1 MPLEAG
7 TQVNVGIRPVE
18 RPQSAGGPDRVG
30 QRTGGSSS
38 EAFAP
43 RTNVALQAAV
53 DDMAGILA
61 KVASTHSEAV
71 EKMPQELQEVIK
83 NVLKQAFAFEE
94 TLGQGLGSTVESQ
107 RFTAEQLTSMSRMLN
122 QMAALAEKGTT
133 SAASDTLQVL
143 LTNLKAMVSSSSA
156 DSKVL
161 EPVLLLKA
169 SFEMLVDKNF
179 DDLPQELQQLLLSL
193 QPKGQPSI
201 MPFEEGSSLNFL
213 KQLVQFFMPRPAA
226 AEGGQPQPQ
235 GAPQEQQAQQGQQ
248 GQNAPQGQTAQQSQA
263 STQGQTAQ
271 QGQMMQQGQTAQ
283 QGANAPQGQMQ
294 STQQGEA
301 QASQGQNQAQQP
313 GQAGQGQNLQQGQN
327 SAQGQQGAGQSQNA
341 PQGQQANAQGQNAP
355 QGQQTAVQGQP
366 APQGQQ
372 AAQQGQGA
380 PQSGQPQAAPEG
392 QQTAQ
397 QGQNAQGQQGA
408 QGQPQAGQG
417 QNLQQGQQA
426 AQGQQQGSPQGQ
438 SANASQGQNPSA
450 GAQQGQGAFQGQNA
464 QGQPQGTQQPLQQE
478 PFFQQQM
485 RMRPQQGQLT
495 QPNAPQQEAMQ
506 QAKAQLMSQTM
517 ENTPQTME
525 TMKNLAQMLL
535 KNAQL
540 TQRDAQ
546 LLQNFVNGRQTG
558 LGEQEAKQLQQLIR
572 LCQQNVPVT
581 VQQAALQQKIPDLP
595 RLYAFMQ
602 LCDMAN
608 TRQMNAKQLKH
619 ASRDVAAFVLA
630 MRGSMSGENSMVQG
644 QRALSFMM
652 PMYLGENEQ
661 SYPSY
666 IHVYDEARQD
676 PETGY
681 LKKETWL
688 RLCVLTENIGAVELT
703 CRVFDENQ
711 LDMRLFFSD
720 SAIADEFRA
729 SMQDIRQALRG
740 SENLKLNELKVG
752 AVGERRFI

>member
-18 RPQSAGGPDRVG
+18 RPQSSGGPDRIG
-30 QRTGGSSS
+30 QRTGGSAA

-61 KVASTHSEAV
+61 KVAGAQSEAM
-71 EKMPQELQEVIK
+71 EKMPKELQEVIR
-83 NVLKQAFAFEE
+83 NVLKQAFSFEE
-94 TLGQGLGSTVESQ
+94 TLGQGLSSTVESQ
-107 RFTAEQLTSMSRMLN
+107 RFTAEQLSSMSRMLN
-122 QMAALAEKGTT
+122 QMAAQAEKGSTPT
-133 SAASDTLQVL
+133 VSDTLQVL
-143 LTNLKAMVSSSSA
+143 LTNLKAMVSNGSA

-169 SFEMLVDKNF
+169 SFDMLIDRNF
-179 DDLPQELQQLLLSL
+179 DDLPQEMQQLLLSL

-226 AEGGQPQPQ
+226 EESAQPQAQQAPQQEQAQNSPQ
-235 GAPQEQQAQQGQQ
+235 GQQGQAAQQGQNAQQSSQAQQGQMAQQGQTAPQGQGQNVPQGTQQGEPQAFQGQTQQPGQPQANQGQNLQQ
-248 GQNAPQGQTAQQSQA
+248 GQNAPQGQPQMAQ
-263 STQGQTAQ
+263 
-271 QGQMMQQGQTAQ
+271 
-283 QGANAPQGQMQ
+283 
-294 STQQGEA
+294 
-301 QASQGQNQAQQP
+301 
-313 GQAGQGQNLQQGQN
+313 
-327 SAQGQQGAGQSQNA
+327 
-341 PQGQQANAQGQNAP
+341 QGQNAP
-355 QGQQTAVQGQP
+355 QGQLQM
-366 APQGQQ
+366 
-372 AAQQGQGA
+372 
-380 PQSGQPQAAPEG
+380 
-392 QQTAQ
+392 AQ
-397 QGQNAQGQQGA
+397 QGQNAQQPGQAPVYEGQNAPQQGQA
-408 QGQPQAGQG
+408 SNSAQAQAQNLPQGQSNAQSQPGANSPQGQPQM
-417 QNLQQGQQA
+417 
-426 AQGQQQGSPQGQ
+426 
-438 SANASQGQNPSA
+438 
-450 GAQQGQGAFQGQNA
+450 AQQGQNA
-464 QGQPQGTQQPLQQE
+464 PQPQGQQTMQQE
-478 PFFQQQM
+478 AAFQQQQM
-485 RMRPQQGQLT
+485 SRMQSQQGQMT
-495 QPNAPQQEAMQ
+495 QPSAPQQEAMQ

-525 TMKNLAQMLL
+525 TMKDLAQLLL
-535 KNAQL
+535 KNSQL

-546 LLQNFVNGRQTG
+546 LLQNFVNGRQTNM
-558 LGEQEAKQLQQLIR
+558 GEQEARQLQQLIR

-581 VQQAALQQKIPDLP
+581 VQQAALQHNIPDLP

-608 TRQMNAKQLKH
+608 ARQMNAKQLKN

-630 MRGSMSGENSMVQG
+630 MRGSMSGDNSMVQG

-666 IHVYDEARQD
+666 IHVYDEAKQD

-720 SAIADEFRA
+720 SDIADEFRA
-729 SMQDIRQALRG
+729 SMQDIRRALRG
-740 SENLKLNELKVG
+740 TDNLRLNELKVG
-752 AVGERRFI
+752 AAGERRFI

>member
-18 RPQSAGGPDRVG
+18 RPQSSGGPDRIG
-30 QRTGGSSS
+30 QRTGGSAA

-61 KVASTHSEAV
+61 KIAGAQSEAM
-71 EKMPQELQEVIK
+71 EKMPKELQEVIR
-83 NVLKQAFAFEE
+83 NVLKQAFSFEE
-94 TLGQGLGSTVESQ
+94 TLGQGLSSTVESQ
-107 RFTAEQLTSMSRMLN
+107 RFTAEQLSSMSRMLN
-122 QMAALAEKGTT
+122 QMAAQAEKGSTPT
-133 SAASDTLQVL
+133 VSDTLQVL
-143 LTNLKAMVSSSSA
+143 LTNLKAMVSNGSA

-169 SFEMLVDKNF
+169 SFDMLIDRNF
-179 DDLPQELQQLLLSL
+179 DDLPQEMQQLLLSL

-226 AEGGQPQPQ
+226 EESAQPQAQQAPQQEQAQNSPQ
-235 GAPQEQQAQQGQQ
+235 GQQGQAAQQGQNAQQSSQAQQGQMAQQGQTAPQGQGQNVPQGTQQGEPQAFQGQTQQSGQPQANQGQNLQQ
-248 GQNAPQGQTAQQSQA
+248 GQNAPQGQPQM
-263 STQGQTAQ
+263 AQ
-271 QGQMMQQGQTAQ
+271 QGQ
-283 QGANAPQGQMQ
+283 N
-294 STQQGEA
+294 
-301 QASQGQNQAQQP
+301 ASQGQPQMAQ
-313 GQAGQGQNLQQGQN
+313 
-327 SAQGQQGAGQSQNA
+327 
-341 PQGQQANAQGQNAP
+341 QGQNAP
-355 QGQQTAVQGQP
+355 QGQ
-366 APQGQQ
+366 PQM
-372 AAQQGQGA
+372 
-380 PQSGQPQAAPEG
+380 
-392 QQTAQ
+392 AQ
-397 QGQNAQGQQGA
+397 QGQNAQQPGQAPVYEGQNAPQQGQA
-408 QGQPQAGQG
+408 SNSAQAQAQNLPQGQSNAQSQPGANSPQGQPQM
-417 QNLQQGQQA
+417 
-426 AQGQQQGSPQGQ
+426 
-438 SANASQGQNPSA
+438 
-450 GAQQGQGAFQGQNA
+450 AQQGQNA
-464 QGQPQGTQQPLQQE
+464 SQPQGQQTMQQE
-478 PFFQQQM
+478 AAFQQQQM
-485 RMRPQQGQLT
+485 SRMQSQQGQMT
-495 QPNAPQQEAMQ
+495 QPSAPQQEAMQ

-525 TMKNLAQMLL
+525 TMKDLAQLLL
-535 KNAQL
+535 KNSQL

-546 LLQNFVNGRQTG
+546 LLQNFVNGRQTNM
-558 LGEQEAKQLQQLIR
+558 GEQEARQLQQLIR

-581 VQQAALQQKIPDLP
+581 VQQAALQHNIPDLP

-608 TRQMNAKQLKH
+608 ARQMNAKQLKN

-630 MRGSMSGENSMVQG
+630 MRGSMSGDNSMVQG

-666 IHVYDEARQD
+666 IHVYDEAKQD

-720 SAIADEFRA
+720 SDIADEFRA
-729 SMQDIRQALRG
+729 SMQDIRRALRG
-740 SENLKLNELKVG
+740 TDNLRLNELKVG
-752 AVGERRFI
+752 AAGERRFI

>member
-18 RPQSAGGPDRVG
+18 RPQSSGGPDRIG
-30 QRTGGSSS
+30 QRTGGSAA

-61 KVASTHSEAV
+61 KIAGAQSEAM
-71 EKMPQELQEVIK
+71 EKMPKELQEVIR
-83 NVLKQAFAFEE
+83 NVLKQAFSFEE
-94 TLGQGLGSTVESQ
+94 TLGQGLSSTVESQ
-107 RFTAEQLTSMSRMLN
+107 RFTAEQLSSMSRMLN
-122 QMAALAEKGTT
+122 QMAAQAEKGSTPT
-133 SAASDTLQVL
+133 VSDTLQVL
-143 LTNLKAMVSSSSA
+143 LTNLKAMVSNGSA

-169 SFEMLVDKNF
+169 SFDMLIDRNF
-179 DDLPQELQQLLLSL
+179 DDLPQEMQQLLLSL

-226 AEGGQPQPQ
+226 EESAQPQAQQAPQQEQAQNSPQ
-235 GAPQEQQAQQGQQ
+235 GQQGQAAQQGQNAQQSSQAQQGQMAQQGQTAPQGQGQNVPQGTQQGEPQAFQGQTQQSGQPQANQGQNLQQ
-248 GQNAPQGQTAQQSQA
+248 GQNAPQGQPQMAQ
-263 STQGQTAQ
+263 
-271 QGQMMQQGQTAQ
+271 
-283 QGANAPQGQMQ
+283 
-294 STQQGEA
+294 
-301 QASQGQNQAQQP
+301 
-313 GQAGQGQNLQQGQN
+313 
-327 SAQGQQGAGQSQNA
+327 
-341 PQGQQANAQGQNAP
+341 QGQNAP
-355 QGQQTAVQGQP
+355 QGQ
-366 APQGQQ
+366 PQM
-372 AAQQGQGA
+372 
-380 PQSGQPQAAPEG
+380 
-392 QQTAQ
+392 AQ
-397 QGQNAQGQQGA
+397 QGQNAQQPGQAPVYEGQNAPQQGQA
-408 QGQPQAGQG
+408 SNSAQAQAQNLPQGQSNAQSQPGANSPQGQPQM
-417 QNLQQGQQA
+417 
-426 AQGQQQGSPQGQ
+426 
-438 SANASQGQNPSA
+438 
-450 GAQQGQGAFQGQNA
+450 AQQGQNA
-464 QGQPQGTQQPLQQE
+464 PQPQGQQPMQQE
-478 PFFQQQM
+478 AAFQQQQM
-485 RMRPQQGQLT
+485 SRMQSQQGQMT
-495 QPNAPQQEAMQ
+495 QPSAPQQEAMQ

-525 TMKNLAQMLL
+525 TMKDLAQLLL
-535 KNAQL
+535 KNSQL

-546 LLQNFVNGRQTG
+546 LLQNFVNGRQTNM
-558 LGEQEAKQLQQLIR
+558 GEQEARQLQQLIR

-581 VQQAALQQKIPDLP
+581 VQQAALQHNIPDLP

-608 TRQMNAKQLKH
+608 ARQMNAKQLKN

-630 MRGSMSGENSMVQG
+630 MRGSMSGDNSMVQG

-666 IHVYDEARQD
+666 IHVYDEAKQD

-720 SAIADEFRA
+720 SDIADEFRA

-740 SENLKLNELKVG
+740 TDNLKLNELKVG
-752 AVGERRFI
+752 AAGERRFI

>member
-18 RPQSAGGPDRVG
+18 RPQSSGGPDRIG
-30 QRTGGSSS
+30 QRTGGSAA

-61 KVASTHSEAV
+61 KIAGAQSEAM
-71 EKMPQELQEVIK
+71 EKMPKELQEGIR
-83 NVLKQAFAFEE
+83 NVLKQAFSFEE
-94 TLGQGLGSTVESQ
+94 TLGQGLSSTVESQ
-107 RFTAEQLTSMSRMLN
+107 RFTAEQLSSMSRMLN
-122 QMAALAEKGTT
+122 QMAAQAEKGSTPT
-133 SAASDTLQVL
+133 VSDTLQVL
-143 LTNLKAMVSSSSA
+143 LTNLKAMVSNGSA

-169 SFEMLVDKNF
+169 SFDMLIDRNF
-179 DDLPQELQQLLLSL
+179 DDLPQEMQQLLLSL

-226 AEGGQPQPQ
+226 EESAQPQAQQAPQQEQAQNSPQ
-235 GAPQEQQAQQGQQ
+235 GQQGQAAQQGQNAQQSSQAQQGQMAQQGQTAPQGQGQNVPQGTQQGEPQAFQGQTQQSGQPQANQGQNLQQ
-248 GQNAPQGQTAQQSQA
+248 GQNAPQGQPQM
-263 STQGQTAQ
+263 AQ
-271 QGQMMQQGQTAQ
+271 QGQ
-283 QGANAPQGQMQ
+283 N
-294 STQQGEA
+294 
-301 QASQGQNQAQQP
+301 ASQGQPQMAQ
-313 GQAGQGQNLQQGQN
+313 
-327 SAQGQQGAGQSQNA
+327 
-341 PQGQQANAQGQNAP
+341 QGQNAP
-355 QGQQTAVQGQP
+355 QGQ
-366 APQGQQ
+366 PQM
-372 AAQQGQGA
+372 
-380 PQSGQPQAAPEG
+380 
-392 QQTAQ
+392 AQ
-397 QGQNAQGQQGA
+397 QGQNAQQPGQAPVYEGQNAPQQGQA
-408 QGQPQAGQG
+408 SNSAQAQAQNLPQGQSNAQSQPGANSPQGQPQM
-417 QNLQQGQQA
+417 
-426 AQGQQQGSPQGQ
+426 
-438 SANASQGQNPSA
+438 
-450 GAQQGQGAFQGQNA
+450 AQQGQNA
-464 QGQPQGTQQPLQQE
+464 SQPQGQQTMQQE
-478 PFFQQQM
+478 AAFQQQQM
-485 RMRPQQGQLT
+485 SRMQSQQGQMT
-495 QPNAPQQEAMQ
+495 QPSAPQQEAMQ

-525 TMKNLAQMLL
+525 TMKDLAQLLL
-535 KNAQL
+535 KNSQL

-546 LLQNFVNGRQTG
+546 LLQNFVNGRQTNM
-558 LGEQEAKQLQQLIR
+558 GEQEARQLQQLIR

-581 VQQAALQQKIPDLP
+581 VQQAALQHNIPDLP

-608 TRQMNAKQLKH
+608 ARQMNAKQLKN

-630 MRGSMSGENSMVQG
+630 MRGSMSGDNSMVQG

-666 IHVYDEARQD
+666 IHVYDEAKQD

-720 SAIADEFRA
+720 SDIADEFRA
-729 SMQDIRQALRG
+729 SMQDIRRALRG
-740 SENLKLNELKVG
+740 TDNLRLNELKVG
-752 AVGERRFI
+752 AAGERRFI

>member
-18 RPQSAGGPDRVG
+18 RPQSSGGPDRIG
-30 QRTGGSSS
+30 QRTGGSAA

-61 KVASTHSEAV
+61 KIAGAQSEAM
-71 EKMPQELQEVIK
+71 EKMPKELQEVIR
-83 NVLKQAFAFEE
+83 NVLKQAFSFEE
-94 TLGQGLGSTVESQ
+94 TLGQGLSSTVESQ
-107 RFTAEQLTSMSRMLN
+107 RFTAEQLSSMSRMLN
-122 QMAALAEKGTT
+122 QMAAQAEKG
-133 SAASDTLQVL
+133 SAPTVSDTLQVL
-143 LTNLKAMVSSSSA
+143 LTNLKAMVSNGSA

-169 SFEMLVDKNF
+169 SFDMLIDRNF
-179 DDLPQELQQLLLSL
+179 DDLPQEMQQLLLSL

-226 AEGGQPQPQ
+226 EESAQPQAQQAPQQEQAQNSPQ
-235 GAPQEQQAQQGQQ
+235 GQQGQAAQQGQNAQQSSQAQQGQMAQQGQTAPQGQGQNVPQGTQQGEPQAFQGQTQQSGQPQANQGQNLQQ
-248 GQNAPQGQTAQQSQA
+248 GQNAPQGQPQMAQ
-263 STQGQTAQ
+263 
-271 QGQMMQQGQTAQ
+271 
-283 QGANAPQGQMQ
+283 
-294 STQQGEA
+294 
-301 QASQGQNQAQQP
+301 
-313 GQAGQGQNLQQGQN
+313 
-327 SAQGQQGAGQSQNA
+327 
-341 PQGQQANAQGQNAP
+341 QGQNAP
-355 QGQQTAVQGQP
+355 QGQ
-366 APQGQQ
+366 PQM
-372 AAQQGQGA
+372 
-380 PQSGQPQAAPEG
+380 
-392 QQTAQ
+392 AQ
-397 QGQNAQGQQGA
+397 QGQNAQQPGQAPVYEGQNAPQQGQA
-408 QGQPQAGQG
+408 SNSAQAQAQNLPQGQSNAQSQPGANSPQGQPQM
-417 QNLQQGQQA
+417 
-426 AQGQQQGSPQGQ
+426 
-438 SANASQGQNPSA
+438 
-450 GAQQGQGAFQGQNA
+450 AQQGQNA
-464 QGQPQGTQQPLQQE
+464 PQPQGQQPMQQE
-478 PFFQQQM
+478 AAFQQQQM
-485 RMRPQQGQLT
+485 SRMQSQQGQMT
-495 QPNAPQQEAMQ
+495 QPSAPQQEAMQ

-525 TMKNLAQMLL
+525 TMKDLAQLLL
-535 KNAQL
+535 KNSQL

-546 LLQNFVNGRQTG
+546 LLQNFVNGRQTNM
-558 LGEQEAKQLQQLIR
+558 GEQEARQLQQLIR

-581 VQQAALQQKIPDLP
+581 VQQAALQHNIPDLP

-608 TRQMNAKQLKH
+608 ARQMNAKQLKN

-630 MRGSMSGENSMVQG
+630 MRGSMSGDNSMVQG

-666 IHVYDEARQD
+666 IHVYDEAKQD

-720 SAIADEFRA
+720 SDIADEFRA
-729 SMQDIRQALRG
+729 SMQDIRRALRG
-740 SENLKLNELKVG
+740 TDNLRLNELKVG
-752 AVGERRFI
+752 AAGERRFI

>member
-7 TQVNVGIRPVE
+7 TQVNVGIRPIE
-18 RPQSAGGPDRVG
+18 RPQSSGGPDRIG
-30 QRTGGSSS
+30 HRTGGSSA

-53 DDMAGILA
+53 DDMASILG
-61 KVASTHSEAV
+61 KIASAQSEAM
-71 EKMPQELQEVIK
+71 EKMPKELQEVIR
-83 NVLKQAFAFEE
+83 NVLKQAFSFEE
-94 TLGQGLGSTVESQ
+94 TLGQGLSSTVESQ

-122 QMAALAEKGTT
+122 QMAALAEKG
-133 SAASDTLQVL
+133 SAPAVSDTLQVL
-143 LTNLKAMVSSSSA
+143 LTNLKAMVSNGSA

-169 SFEMLVDKNF
+169 SFDLLIDKNF
-179 DDLPQELQQLLLSL
+179 DELPQEMQQLLLSL

-201 MPFEEGSSLNFL
+201 MPFEEGSSLSFL
-213 KQLVQFFMPRPAA
+213 KQLVQFFMPRPAS
-226 AEGGQPQPQ
+226 AEGGQSQPQ
-235 GAPQEQQAQQGQQ
+235 APQQEQAQAQQGQQ
-248 GQNAPQGQTAQQSQA
+248 GQGAQQGQAASQGQGAQQGNQA
-263 STQGQTAQ
+263 G
-271 QGQMMQQGQTAQ
+271 QGQMMQQGQATT
-283 QGANAPQGQMQ
+283 QGQ
-294 STQQGEA
+294 A
-301 QASQGQNQAQQP
+301 
-313 GQAGQGQNLQQGQN
+313 
-327 SAQGQQGAGQSQNA
+327 QNA
-341 PQGQQANAQGQNAP
+341 PQGQLQGNQQGQVQQNQSQQPGQPQANQGQNLPQGQNLSQGQNVSQGQPQMAQQGQNNAQAGQPQAAFEGQNAP
-355 QGQQTAVQGQP
+355 QGQA
-366 APQGQQ
+366 
-372 AAQQGQGA
+372 
-380 PQSGQPQAAPEG
+380 
-392 QQTAQ
+392 
-397 QGQNAQGQQGA
+397 QNAQG
-408 QGQPQAGQG
+408 
-417 QNLQQGQQA
+417 GQQA
-426 AQGQQQGSPQGQ
+426 NQG
-438 SANASQGQNPSA
+438 NN
-450 GAQQGQGAFQGQNA
+450 FQ
-464 QGQPQGTQQPLQQE
+464 QGQPQGTQQGSSAPQGQPAAQQGQGSGAASQGQNANQSQQGQQAQQSQPGQPQQSQQGMQAQQQQSARQTLMQE
-478 PFFQQQM
+478 PFFQQQA
-485 RMRPQQGQLT
+485 RMQGQHT

-525 TMKNLAQMLL
+525 TMKDLAQMLL
-535 KNAQL
+535 KNLQL

-546 LLQNFVNGRQTG
+546 LLQNFVNGRQTTM
-558 LGEQEAKQLQQLIR
+558 GEQEARQLQQLIR

-581 VQQAALQQKIPDLP
+581 VQQAALQQNIPDLP

-608 TRQMNAKQLKH
+608 TRQMNARQLKS
-619 ASRDVAAFVLA
+619 AGRDVAAFVLA
-630 MRGSMSGENSMVQG
+630 MRGSMSGDNSIVQG

-681 LKKETWL
+681 LKKENWL

-720 SAIADEFRA
+720 SEIADEFRA

-740 SENLKLNELKVG
+740 SDNLRLNELKVG